1 MLTVCE
7 IQLCH
12 ADPMPPSD
20 MKVSV
25 ITTANVTIQWKY
37 KATQAASIER
47 WRIVYRESGKSES
60 QEISTH
66 DVSTRELTIDN
77 LKSGM
82 TYVIK
87 VYAISAGDVSSHS
100 NDYLTATVR
109 KLRIQCI
116 RICEGCARVCVCVCV
131 CACVCACVRAC
142 ACVHVCVCACVR
154 VCVHVCVCAC
164 LRVCAC
170 ARVRARAC
178 VCACVRVYEC
188 VCAREC
194 VCMLWGP
201 A

>member
-60 QEISTH
+60 QEISTN

-116 RICEGCARVCVCVCV
+116 RICEGCARVYVCV
-131 CACVCACVRAC
+131 CARVCARVRVCMC
-142 ACVHVCVCACVR
+142 ACVCACVR
-154 VCVHVCVCAC
+154 VCVSARV
-164 LRVCAC
+164 RVCAC
-170 ARVRARAC
+170 ARAC
-178 VCACVRVYEC
+178 VCACPRVRVC
-188 VCAREC
+188 MCA
-194 VCMLWGP
+194 
-201 A
+201 